1 MELQGKVAVVTGSA
15 VGVGRA
21 AALRF
26 AGRGCRVVINYS
38 RSAAEAQEA
47 AELCRA
53 KGSQVLVVQA
63 DVSRDAECRKLI
75 QASVERLGGLDI
87 LVNNA
92 GITEFV
98 SFADLEGLTEE
109 IWERIFRTNVFGTFY
124 CTRAAVPHMRKAG
137 SGAIVNVA
145 SIAGFLGVG
154 SSIAYAAS
162 KAAIINLTMSLA
174 RTLGPEIRVN
184 GVAPGAIDTRWL
196 RSGIGEKGFEA
207 LRMSL
212 RNTTPL
218 QDVASTD
225 DVADA
230 ILWLVEGARMTTG
243 ETIKIDGGFHLGPGA
258 GVQRQ
263 QKSE

>member
-1 MELQGKVAVVTGSA
+1 M
-15 VGVGRA
+15 
-21 AALRF
+21 
-26 AGRGCRVVINYS
+26 VINYS

-53 KGSQVLVVQA
+53 KGSEALVVQA

-109 IWERIFRTNVFGTFY
+109 IWERLFRTNVFGTFY

-145 SIAGFLGVG
+145 SIAGFLGSGVP
-154 SSIAYAAS
+154 S
-162 KAAIINLTMSLA
+162 
-174 RTLGPEIRVN
+174 RTPHQR
-184 GVAPGAIDTRWL
+184 
-196 RSGIGEKGFEA
+196 
-207 LRMSL
+207 
-212 RNTTPL
+212 L
-218 QDVASTD
+218 Q
-225 DVADA
+225 
-230 ILWLVEGARMTTG
+230 
-243 ETIKIDGGFHLGPGA
+243 
-258 GVQRQ
+258 
-263 QKSE
+263 